1 MEFNEKLQQ
10 LRKQNN
16 LTQEQLGEQLYVS
29 RTAISKWESGKG
41 YPNIESLRSIS
52 KLFSVSIDDLLS
64 GDELITLAETE
75 NRSNMDKIYS
85 MIYEILDLMAI
96 AFIFL
101 PLYGKPEGT
110 YIRAVNLFAFTNTL
124 SVMLIIYWAIFIAI
138 IGLGVVQ
145 FISAH
150 LDKERW
156 QKLFCKCSFILQTI
170 AICFFAAAREPYV
183 TTLLFLFLIVKI
195 GVLIKSIRMK

>member
-16 LTQEQLGEQLYVS
+16 LTQEQLAEQLYVS

-41 YPNIESLRSIS
+41 YPNIESLKCIS

-75 NRSNMDKIYS
+75 NRSNVDKIYN
-85 MIYEILDLMAI
+85 MIYEIVDLMAI

-110 YIRAVNLFAFTNTL
+110 YIRAVNLFEFTNTS
-124 SVMLIIYWAIFIAI
+124 SVMLTTYWSIFIVI
-138 IGLGVVQ
+138 IGLGIVQ

-156 QKLFCKCSFILQTI
+156 QKLFRRCSFILYII
-170 AICFFAAAREPYV
+170 AICIFAAAREPYV
-183 TTLLFLFLIVKI
+183 TTLLFLFLIIKV
-195 GVLIKSIRMK
+195 GTLIKSIRMK